1 VLKCTGSRNIST
13 RTVPGAVEKFVTR
26 VWLARRRF
34 AWRLE
39 PHPRLENCDFRTQD
53 RQLGVVW
60 GAASPCCWGFRE
72 SASYFDDGW
81 GCWTSLL
88 TPSMQYFQ
96 PGPSSFTTRDIV
108 YYAALNAL
116 DKILFHNKICRFITI
131 VLVAI
136 TSFTIH

>member
-1 VLKCTGSRNIST
+1 VAIRATPPPRNLRFSDAGSTVGSRVGCSVALLLGIS
-13 RTVPGAVEKFVTR
+13 RE
-26 VWLARRRF
+26 
-34 AWRLE
+34 RLV
-39 PHPRLENCDFRTQD
+39 
-53 RQLGVVW
+53 LG
-60 GAASPCCWGFRE
+60 
-72 SASYFDDGW
+72 DGW

-108 YYAALNAL
+108 YYVALNAL